1 MTEPTKLKIKIHEL
15 SLEKRLGLLHIHNQ
29 IKEIVDQIHE
39 TEDVTL
45 GNVRDLKKMV
55 CYLHDTFDFKPKTFV
70 DKDGTARGAYWDKY
84 VLGEDSLAYK
94 EEK

>member
-15 SLEKRLGLLHIHNQ
+15 SLEKRLGLLHIHN
-29 IKEIVDQIHE
+29 
-39 TEDVTL
+39 
-45 GNVRDLKKMV
+45 
-55 CYLHDTFDFKPKTFV
+55 HDTFDFKPKTFI